1 MNWDVVK
8 GNWSQLKGQ
17 VQSEWGKLTDDE
29 VAQAEGDKDKLVG
42 LIQEKYGY
50 AKDEAEQKLD
60 AFFKKAS

>member
-8 GNWSQLKGQ
+8 GNWSQLKGK
-17 VQSEWGKLTDDE
+17 VTSEWGKLTDDE